1 MIRPSMGAAALLLL
15 TACTPLPPQ
24 TAASACATPLK
35 PAVQVDL
42 YVGLAAKGREIG
54 EAEWAAFLNEE
65 VTPRFPDG
73 LSVVDVAGQYR
84 NPAGHIARERSKLL
98 VVVVPDAPAH
108 VPKVQAIVDAYK
120 RQFNQLSVLH
130 VERAICATF

>member
-1 MIRPSMGAAALLLL
+1 MGAAALLLL

-42 YVGLAAKGREIG
+42 YFGLAAKGREIG

>member
-1 MIRPSMGAAALLLL
+1 MAVALA
-15 TACTPLPPQ
+15 ACTPPPPQ
-24 TAASACATPLK
+24 TAASACVAPLE

-42 YVGLAAKGREIG
+42 YFGLATKGREIG

-98 VVVVPDAPAH
+98 VIIVPDAPAH
-108 VPKVQAIVDAYK
+108 VPKVQAIVDTYK

-130 VERAICATF
+130 VERAICAMF

>member
-1 MIRPSMGAAALLLL
+1 MGVAALLALL
-15 TACTPLPPQ
+15 AACTPQPPQ
-24 TAASACATPLK
+24 TAAPACAAPLK
-35 PAVQVDL
+35 PALQLDL
-42 YVGLAAKGREIG
+42 YFGLATKGREIG

-73 LSVVDVAGQYR
+73 LSVIDVAGQYR

-98 VVVVPDAPAH
+98 VVVVLDAPVH

-130 VERAICATF
+130 VERAICAMF

>member
-1 MIRPSMGAAALLLL
+1 MA
-15 TACTPLPPQ
+15 
-24 TAASACATPLK
+24 PLK
-35 PAVQVDL
+35 PALQVDL
-42 YVGLAAKGREIG
+42 YFGLATKNREVG

-98 VVVVPDAPAH
+98 VVVVLDAPAH

-120 RQFNQLSVLH
+120 KQFNQLTVLR
-130 VERAICATF
+130 VERAICAVF